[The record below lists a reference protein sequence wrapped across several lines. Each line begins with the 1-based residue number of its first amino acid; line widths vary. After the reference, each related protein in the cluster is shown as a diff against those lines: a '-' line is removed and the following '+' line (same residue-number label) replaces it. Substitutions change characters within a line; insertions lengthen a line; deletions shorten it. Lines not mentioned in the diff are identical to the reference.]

1 MYIVYL
7 QLIVGQQNYAGRT
20 FFLLSVKILKVFFCN
35 INVYSSQIFPHFSL
49 TGCLDD
55 YWDYV

>member
-20 FFLLSVKILKVFFCN
+20 FFLSVKILKVFFCN
-35 INVYSSQIFPHFSL
+35 FNLYSSQIFPHFSL
-49 TGCLDD
+49 TGYLDD

>member
-20 FFLLSVKILKVFFCN
+20 FFSVSKNPWSIFCN